1 MAIFVSML
9 LVAIAALLWNLGR
22 RNADEVMGVLEK
34 IIAVVLIVISLCVG
48 GLHQLL
54 GFGLLM
60 LALKLPRARIN
71 QAPLPA
77 ASNNEIFLPF

>member
-1 MAIFVSML
+1 ML
-9 LVAIAALLWNLGR
+9 LLAIAALLWNLGR

-34 IIAVVLIVISLCVG
+34 IIAVVLLVISLCVG

-54 GFGLLM
+54 GFGLLII
-60 LALKLPRARIN
+60 ALKLPRARIY

-77 ASNNEIFLPF
+77 ASNTEIFLPF